1 MNKKLLFVSTLFLLM
16 TGNIKAQSKISFEEE
31 ENYYLG
37 SIKTQNGWEIYSDV
51 EDDIEIPEILVT
63 NAQFTDGKNSLKIET
78 KDSNIFIGAFKNIT
92 AAAEKIKVSMD
103 VFVEDIYKNGYGSEI
118 MLTLIDQ
125 NDTNLATINLAFDN
139 TVWTGSGSYVYEV
152 EGVTYASNSWV
163 SISYQIDFE
172 NSNIN
177 FYLNDT
183 YISSQEIEMG
193 ASLTALDVYMFD
205 MGTQFY
211 VDNISIE
218 SLLETSS
225 ISSQQKKIEIFPNPV
240 SDILNIKTKDDIKV
254 IEVYDISGKKLIT
267 TTDKVLNVHSL
278 PKGSYVV
285 KIITDKET
293 TVKKFIKK

>member
-103 VFVEDIYKNGYGSEI
+103 IFVEDIYKNGYGSEI

-152 EGVTYASNSWV
+152 EGVTYASNSWLT
-163 SISYQIDFE
+163 ISYQIDFK

>member
-92 AAAEKIKVSMD
+92 ASAEKIKVSMD

-152 EGVTYASNSWV
+152 EGVTYASNSWLT
-163 SISYQIDFE
+163 ISYQIDFE

>member
-92 AAAEKIKVSMD
+92 ASAEKIKVSMD

-193 ASLTALDVYMFD
+193 ASLTALDIYMFD

-225 ISSQQKKIEIFPNPV
+225 ISSPQKKIEIFPNPV

>member
-92 AAAEKIKVSMD
+92 ASAEKIKVSMD

-152 EGVTYASNSWV
+152 EGVTYASNSWLT
-163 SISYQIDFE
+163 ISYQIDFE

-193 ASLTALDVYMFD
+193 ASLTALDIYMFD

-225 ISSQQKKIEIFPNPV
+225 ISSPQKKIEIFPNPV

>member
-51 EDDIEIPEILVT
+51 EDNIEIPEILVT

-92 AAAEKIKVSMD
+92 ASAEKIKVSMD

-152 EGVTYASNSWV
+152 EGVTYASNSWLT
-163 SISYQIDFE
+163 ISYQIDFE